1 VETAVL
7 VLVAVA
13 AVAAVAALAV
23 ALRLARRVEEL
34 PPAVAG
40 DREAHH
46 RAMLTDLR
54 SGLADSADRIASRQ
68 SEEGDRLRRAVG
80 DELARNREQM
90 QAFERTLQEKVDQRL
105 AEIGGKVNERLDEGF
120 RRTNETFVNV
130 MTRLQ
135 TIDDAQKKIDVLT
148 TNVVS
153 LHNLLGGKSSRGA
166 FGERQLEDIVK
177 NVLPEGAFEFQYP
190 FPSSGNVR
198 ADCVLKLPEPT
209 GLVAI
214 DSKFPLENYER
225 MMADA
230 TDREARTT
238 FKYDVRRHI
247 DAIAAKY
254 IIPGTTSDGAVMF
267 VPAESVFAEIHAH
280 HRDLVEHALSRRVWI
295 VSPTTLMAVL
305 NTARAV
311 LKDVETRKQIHII
324 KDELGKLGKDFGRF
338 DERMRK
344 LAEHIRQAH
353 EDAGQVQISSR
364 KISERFA
371 AIERAELP
379 GDAKDEAI
387 APEAGAPQLTVL
399 PGGESRGGA

>member
-1 VETAVL
+1 MEAL
-7 VLVAVA
+7 AAILSAVA
-13 AVAAVAALAV
+13 AIAAVAALVVAV
-23 ALRLARRVEEL
+23 RLARRLESL
-34 PPAVAG
+34 PGEVAG

-46 RAMLTDLR
+46 RAILTDLA
-54 SGLADSADRIASRQ
+54 SGLASSSDRIASRQ

-80 DELARNREQM
+80 DELARNREQL
-90 QAFERTLQEKVDQRL
+90 QAFERALQEKVDQRL
-105 AEIGGKVNERLDEGF
+105 SEIGGKVSERLDEGF
-120 RRTNETFVNV
+120 KRTNETFLSV

-135 TIDDAQKKIDVLT
+135 TIDDAQKKIETLT
-148 TNVVS
+148 GSVVS
-153 LHNLLGGKSSRGA
+153 LQNLLGSKSSRGA
-166 FGERQLEDIVK
+166 LGERQLEDIVK
-177 NVLPEGAFEFQYP
+177 NVLPEAAYEFQYT
-190 FPSSGNVR
+190 FQTARNVR

-209 GLVAI
+209 GLIAV

-225 MMADA
+225 MVSDGADRVA
-230 TDREARTT
+230 PGV
-238 FKYDVRRHI
+238 FKADVRRHV
-247 DAIAAKY
+247 DDLADKD
-254 IIPGTTSDGAVMF
+254 IIPGHTVEGAVMF

-280 HRDLVEHALSRRVWI
+280 HRDLVEYALQRRVWI
-295 VSPTTLMAVL
+295 VSPTTMMAVL

-344 LAEHIRQAH
+344 LADHIRQAH

-379 GDAKDEAI
+379 GEEVPPVAQE
-387 APEAGAPQLTVL
+387 PGPPQLSVV
-399 PGGESRGGA
+399 PKPD

>member
-1 VETAVL
+1 MDVAVL
-7 VLVAVA
+7 LVALVA

-23 ALRLARRVEEL
+23 ALRLARRVETL
-34 PPAVAG
+34 PGAVAG

-46 RAMLTDLR
+46 RAILTDLR

-90 QAFERTLQEKVDQRL
+90 QAFERSLQEKVDARL

-120 RRTNETFVNV
+120 KRTNETFVSV

-135 TIDDAQKKIDVLT
+135 TIDDAQRKIETLT
-148 TNVVS
+148 GSVVS
-153 LHNLLGGKSSRGA
+153 LQNLLGSKSSRGA
-166 FGERQLEDIVK
+166 LGERQLEDIVK
-177 NVLPEGAFEFQYP
+177 NVLPEAAYEFQYT
-190 FPSSGNVR
+190 FQSAKNVR

-209 GLVAI
+209 GLIAV

-225 MMADA
+225 MFSDGP
-230 TDREARTT
+230 DRASPAA
-238 FKYDVRRHI
+238 FKADVRRHV
-247 DAIAAKY
+247 DDIASKY
-254 IIPGTTSDGAVMF
+254 IVPGETGEGAVMF

-280 HRDLVEHALSRRVWI
+280 HRDLVDYANQRRVWI
-295 VSPTTLMAVL
+295 VSPTTMMAVL

-311 LKDVETRKQIHII
+311 LRDVETRRQVHII

-344 LAEHIRQAH
+344 LADHIRQAH

-379 GDAKDEAI
+379 GEEVPPVAQ
-387 APEAGAPQLTVL
+387 EAGPPQLSVV
-399 PGGESRGGA
+399 PKPD

>member
-1 VETAVL
+1 MEAL
-7 VLVAVA
+7 AAILAAVA
-13 AVAAVAALAV
+13 AIAAVAALVV
-23 ALRLARRVEEL
+23 ASRLARRVESL
-34 PPAVAG
+34 PGEVAG

-46 RAMLTDLR
+46 RAILTDLA
-54 SGLADSADRIASRQ
+54 SGLASSSDRIASRQ

-80 DELARNREQM
+80 DELARNREQL
-90 QAFERTLQEKVDQRL
+90 QAFERALQEKVDQRL

-120 RRTNETFVNV
+120 KRTNETFVSV

-135 TIDDAQKKIDVLT
+135 TIDDAQRKIETLT
-148 TNVVS
+148 GSVVS
-153 LHNLLGGKSSRGA
+153 LQNLLGGKSSRGA
-166 FGERQLEDIVK
+166 YGERQLEDIVR
-177 NVLPEGAFEFQYP
+177 NVLPEGAFEFQYA
-190 FPSSGNVR
+190 FPTEGNVR
-198 ADCVLKLPEPT
+198 ADCVLKLPAPT
-209 GLVAI
+209 GMVAI

-230 TDREARTT
+230 GDREARTT

-247 DAIAAKY
+247 DAIAEKY
-254 IIPGTTSDGAVMF
+254 ILPGVTSDGAVMF

-280 HRDLVEHALSRRVWI
+280 HRDLVEHAIQRRVWI
-295 VSPTTLMAVL
+295 VSPTTMMAVV

-311 LKDVETRKQIHII
+311 LKDVETRRQIHII

-344 LAEHIRQAH
+344 LADHIRQAH
-353 EDAGQVQISSR
+353 EDAGQVQVSSR

-379 GDAKDEAI
+379 GVDGGTPV
-387 APEAGAPQLTVL
+387 APEAGPPQLSVVPKTD
-399 PGGESRGGA
+399 